1 MAQQYFIGRDPADA
15 QDRAI
20 AQQERYVQQANL
32 VAGRADQ
39 QAAQD
44 NAFAFS
50 VRNQLANEEAQR
62 YQFGVAEAARAKNEV
77 TQERDFTF
85 RQSQANSQE
94 ARANSQEARANAQSK
109 REDEKFMFD
118 KGRLERVE
126 KQRTDNSEYLVDS
139 FAATL
144 GPLEKRI
151 ADQED
156 IIKPTAEKVSAINAE
171 ARSLG
176 LMLDKSGQWIPLT
189 NTPRI
194 PGSEAATKSD
204 EFALRVAPELDRYR
218 RAIEQRNML
227 ENQRAEILKYGREQ
241 GILASGERESLTVR
255 DTATGRTKPAFV
267 IPAQPPVDTTTAL
280 VIERIRSLNT
290 QPQLQRIAID
300 RAVRENKIT
309 AQQGLELGQGR

>member
-1 MAQQYFIGRDPADA
+1 MSQQYFIGRDQADA

-39 QAAQD
+39 QAVQD
-44 NAFAFS
+44 NAFALS

-85 RQSQANSQE
+85 RQSQ
-94 ARANSQEARANAQSK
+94 ANSQEARANAQSK

-255 DTATGRTKPAFV
+255 DTVTGRTKPAFV

-309 AQQGLELGQGR
+309 ARQGLELGQGR